1 MFFLLL
7 FSGLDGVFFGLW
19 VGVWV
24 MEMVGKCWD
33 GDGGDGGDLGD
44 GSFLEKTGEGLRS
57 TIGGARG
64 GGETDSCTASKGV
77 EILDDLPD
85 QRFQNCC

>member
-44 GSFLEKTGEGLRS
+44 GSFLEKT
-57 TIGGARG
+57 RG
-64 GGETDSCTASKGV
+64 GV
-77 EILDDLPD
+77 EEYH
-85 QRFQNCC
+85 RGS